1 MSNSVKVLIWTIIT
15 FIATTISTSG
25 FPAITAGWIILGVT
39 TVGTTLVY
47 IAKNWVFP
55 SVSIFGNIDLRDV
68 LSGLILAIGAGVSDW
83 AGHVIAGV
91 VIDWHSLWVTV
102 GSITAAY
109 FVKIFA
115 TPKPKE

>member
-1 MSNSVKVLIWTIIT
+1 MSNSVKVLIMTIIT

-25 FPAITAGWIILGVT
+25 FPATSAGWIILGVT

-55 SVSIFGNIDLRDV
+55 SVSIFGTIDLRDV
-68 LSGLILAIGAGVSDW
+68 LSGLILAVGTGVSDW
-83 AGHVIAGV
+83 VGTLIAGV
-91 VIDWHSLWVTV
+91 PIDWHSLWVAV
-102 GSITAAY
+102 GGVVLGYVI
-109 FVKIFA
+109 KIFA